1 MEEHGLR
8 APSGFR
14 HAGCFQGRR
23 ASSRIHYYPSE
34 EESRMTLVRW
44 TPGYR
49 PARDLIGMQD
59 DVNHFIHSFF
69 GGDARWTDRAPF
81 APVVDIA
88 ETPEEFVIHADLPG
102 VAQKDVKVSLLGDVL
117 TLRGERQEETK
128 ENTGTV
134 LRVERATGA
143 FERSFRLGAPVR
155 SD

>member
-1 MEEHGLR
+1 
-8 APSGFR
+8 
-14 HAGCFQGRR
+14 
-23 ASSRIHYYPSE
+23 
-34 EESRMTLVRW
+34 MTLVRW

-102 VAQKDVKVSLLGDVL
+102 VAQKDVKVGLLGDVL
-117 TLRGERQEETK
+117 TLRGERQEENQ

-143 FERSFRLGAPVR
+143 FERRFRLGAPVH
-155 SD
+155 SDGVKATYRDGVLEVRVPKAEEARQREIPIQNG

>member
-1 MEEHGLR
+1 
-8 APSGFR
+8 
-14 HAGCFQGRR
+14 
-23 ASSRIHYYPSE
+23 
-34 EESRMTLVRW
+34 MTLVRW

-102 VAQKDVKVSLLGDVL
+102 VAQKDVKVGLLGDVL
-117 TLRGERQEETK
+117 TLRGERQEENQ

-155 SD
+155 SDGVKATYRDGVLEVRVPKAEEARQREIPIQNG